1 MSFRNRPSNGSYSLH
16 VLLLAGTKR
25 ASITFHSLAREILT
39 ENSADLNRQDYR
51 ITGEALLAL
60 QESAEM
66 YMTQFFEDCN
76 GAMAHRGAATLNIRD
91 MAIIQML
98 RRDR

>member
-1 MSFRNRPSNGSYSLH
+1 MSCRSRHLNGAYILHWPLAVTLWAPITVYSL
-16 VLLLAGTKR
+16 V
-25 ASITFHSLAREILT
+25 RELLT
-39 ENSADLNRQDYR
+39 ENGADLYRKDYR

-76 GAMAHRGAATLNIRD
+76 AATAHRGAATLNIRD
-91 MAIIQML
+91 LAIIQML